1 MNVHNPMFPIIGLP
15 VFTAIDND
23 FVCDAKFDSHSETT
37 NYLEGTMFYFVPLS
51 DYNKMMGTNETLAS
65 DEALLFSTRYSD
77 YNESTISFEH
87 GMTYTI
93 KKQIDKFRPDG
104 NSMAIFPLHLS

>member
-1 MNVHNPMFPIIGLP
+1 MKIQHQFSSLHLMRWINMNVHNPMFPIIGSAL
-15 VFTAIDND
+15 FYGYLIDND

-65 DEALLFSTRYSD
+65 DERCF
-77 YNESTISFEH
+77 F
-87 GMTYTI
+87 
-93 KKQIDKFRPDG
+93 
-104 NSMAIFPLHLS
+104 NSVL